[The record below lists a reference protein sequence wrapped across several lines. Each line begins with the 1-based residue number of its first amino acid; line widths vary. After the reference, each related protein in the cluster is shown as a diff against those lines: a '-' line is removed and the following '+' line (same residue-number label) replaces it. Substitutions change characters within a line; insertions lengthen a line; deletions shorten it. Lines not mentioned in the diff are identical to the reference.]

1 MFTPITLDKERN
13 FRYGMKA
20 LSLIEKKLKKN
31 IGQIDFNN
39 LSIEETMTIVWAGLF
54 HEDKDLTVDSLMD
67 IIDEHDIKIGAV
79 VEAMGIA
86 INDAF
91 GGGEE
96 NPNQAATSEL

>member
-1 MFTPITLDKERN
+1 MYTPITLDKERN

-20 LSLIEKKLKKN
+20 LSLVEKKLKKN

-39 LSIEETMTIVWAGLF
+39 LSIEETMTIVWAGLY
-54 HEDKDLTVDSLMD
+54 HEDKELTVDTLMD

-79 VEAMGIA
+79 VEAMGLA

-91 GGGEE
+91 GEANE
-96 NPNQAATSEL
+96 NPNQAVTSE

>member
-1 MFTPITLDKERN
+1 MYTPITLDKPRN

-39 LSIEETMTIVWAGLF
+39 LSIEDTLTIVWAGLV
-54 HEDKDLTVDSLMD
+54 HEDKDMTVDTLMD
-67 IIDEHDIKIGAV
+67 IIDDNNIKLQTVIDL
-79 VEAMGIA
+79 MGEA

-91 GGGEE
+91 GEQDE
-96 NPNQAATSEL
+96 NPNQAAVAE

>member
-1 MFTPITLDKERN
+1 MYTPIKLDKERN

-20 LSLIEKKLKKN
+20 LSLVEKKLKKN

-39 LSIEETMTIVWAGLF
+39 LSIEETMTIVWAGLY
-54 HEDKDLTVDSLMD
+54 HEDKELTVDSLMD

-79 VEAMGIA
+79 VEAMGLA

-91 GGGEE
+91 GEGGE
-96 NPNQAATSEL
+96 NPNQAVTSE